1 MNLNKKQTFYTVF
14 SKKTERDNLEAS
26 QLKTKERTKNNN
38 KCRFHRDFYN
48 FHAVTLAKNNAQ
60 KIWRQS
66 LSFLILLTT
75 NKEIFV

>member
-26 QLKTKERTKNNN
+26 QLKAKERTKNNN

-60 KIWRQS
+60 KIWR
-66 LSFLILLTT
+66 
-75 NKEIFV
+75 